1 MTYNNLEN
9 RYYWVEAC
17 HTKTSWQAK
26 KLAKLHGS
34 EEVLRGTHH
43 VHWWICRFGPFQ
55 RRHPQL
61 YRVVCFTLVSISPS
75 NWVNALQTSKNL
87 RGESKSLHCFCYFC
101 WGCSCSCHWFKDYYS
116 SPHEAHLTCHLKTV
130 KSPCWECGEFGWN
143 LLTSEGGIS
152 KSNSRGLPPTKTRA
166 SLLTPTGT
174 CFFFCEND
182 VKVCQDANCTKW
194 ITCGWM
200 RSSLRIQY
208 DE

>member
-1 MTYNNLEN
+1 MSYENIMTSKKTGQTARFRGSTAWHPLCPLVNMQVRSIPE
-9 RYYWVEAC
+9 
-17 HTKTSWQAK
+17 KTS
-26 KLAKLHGS
+26 
-34 EEVLRGTHH
+34 
-43 VHWWICRFGPFQ
+43 
-55 RRHPQL
+55 QL

-75 NWVNALQTSKNL
+75 NWVNALQTSKSL

-101 WGCSCSCHWFKDYYS
+101 WGCSFSCHWFKDYYS

-166 SLLTPTGT
+166 SFNVINAHWNTL
-174 CFFFCEND
+174 FFCEND

-194 ITCGWM
+194 ITFGWM